1 MLTGFQ
7 ADRPNY
13 GIKPSFDRLVTN
25 MEKARTAEEL
35 VQCDSICPKHDAQCE
50 LKGYQQA
57 SYRFHGH
64 KDADGKMC
72 IWPKTVPI

>member
-1 MLTGFQ
+1 
-7 ADRPNY
+7 
-13 GIKPSFDRLVTN
+13 

-72 IWPKTVPI
+72 IWPKTVTV